1 MFTGF
6 FDFFSSEDFTPHGM
20 CFLWQPGILWLRVVS
35 DTVIAFSYYAIP
47 LALGYFAYKRR
58 DMVFR
63 HVFWFFSVFVL
74 ACGTTHL
81 MAIWVLWR
89 PDYAVEGL
97 VKAATAV
104 ASFSALVVLWRIMPQ
119 VLTFPSPAQLR
130 LANRELERQITQRRK
145 SEAKVRELN
154 ADLESRVAART
165 EELARSNAELQMAL
179 HQHEVLLQELHH
191 RVKNNLQTVIGLLN
205 IHAAP
210 IRDAAAL
217 KAVQEATERI
227 QVIALA
233 HRYLY
238 GGDAPDQLPLSDYI
252 SELCGLLH
260 EANASAEQEIE
271 IETSLEQVQVSIDNA
286 APLALILNELISNA
300 LRHAF
305 PNRSRGTISVQLERD
320 RDQPGIVQITVADDG
335 VGLPQGFSLDSA
347 HSAGLRILRS
357 LVQQLDG
364 TLTFESTNGTTF
376 RLRLPLAQAAARSTR
391 QWPLQGGLAPATSGV

>member
-1 MFTGF
+1 MFTGIS
-6 FDFFSSEDFTPHGM
+6 DFFSSENFAPHGM
-20 CFLWQPGILWLRVVS
+20 CFIWDPTILWLRVVS

-47 LALGYFAYKRR
+47 LALGYFAIKRR

-63 HVFWFFSVFVL
+63 HVFWFFCVFVL

-81 MAIWVLWR
+81 MAIWVLWN
-89 PDYAVEGL
+89 PDYAAEGI

-104 ASFSALVVLWRIMPQ
+104 ASFSALIVLWRIMPE
-119 VLTFPSPAQLR
+119 VLTYPSPAQLR

-145 SEAKVRELN
+145 TEAKVRELN
-154 ADLESRVAART
+154 AELESRVVART
-165 EELARSNAELQMAL
+165 EELARSNAELQAAL
-179 HQHEVLLQELHH
+179 HQHEILLQELHH

-238 GGDAPDQLPLSDYI
+238 GGDSPDELPLSDYI
-252 SELCGLLH
+252 RELCALLH
-260 EANASAEQEIE
+260 EANAGPGQAIE
-271 IETSLEQVQVSIDNA
+271 IETSLEQIQVPIDNA
-286 APLALILNELISNA
+286 APLALVLNEIISNA

-305 PNRSRGTISVQLERD
+305 PDRRQGKITVRLNREEED
-320 RDQPGIVQITVADDG
+320 PGIVSITVADDG
-335 VGLPQGFSLDSA
+335 IGLPQGFSLETARST
-347 HSAGLRILRS
+347 GLRILRS
-357 LVQQLDG
+357 LVQQLNG
-364 TLTFESTNGTTF
+364 TLKIESNGGTIF
-376 RLRLPLAQAAARSTR
+376 RLCFPLAWSTANRQRRQAVGART
-391 QWPLQGGLAPATSGV
+391 A